1 MGTWNRKFFS
11 NDTACDIRDTYLEL
25 LCNQHTDE
33 EAYDRTCREYRELMG
48 SEEEP
53 IFWFAIAAVQWQV
66 GRLTPDVREKALSW
80 IEAHGG
86 MELWEGTRDGQERW
100 ETTLSELKEL
110 LMLKMPHKKKFKTRK
125 SFETNLWNIGDV
137 YAYQC
142 HEECSKDVGLYGK
155 YILLHKISEDDS
167 YGPMV
172 PYVQIYQQV
181 FDEVPSLDVVRG
193 LTVLPFSNAIS
204 YMKAD
209 PEDRIDLPLNVA
221 IIRHKERDYSAKYF
235 TYIGNIKDTHF
246 FSIANFNLSN
256 CYWFELEECVCEF
269 LPSWHGCGYT
279 IKDGKVSVFKA

>member
-1 MGTWNRKFFS
+1 MGTWNRKLFS
-11 NDTACDIRDTYLEL
+11 NDTACDIRDTYIEL
-25 LCNQHTDE
+25 LRNQYSEE
-33 EAYDRTCREYRELMG
+33 EAYDRTCREYSELIG

-53 IFWFAIAAVQWQV
+53 SFWFAIAAVQWQV

-86 MELWEGTRDGQERW
+86 MELWEGTRGGQERW

-110 LMLKMPHKKKFKTRK
+110 LMWEMPHKKKFKTKK

-142 HEECSKDVGLYGK
+142 HKECSKDVGLYGK

-167 YGPMV
+167 YGPMI

-181 FDEVPSLDVVRG
+181 FDEVPSLDVVCG

-204 YMKAD
+204 YMEAD
-209 PEDRIDLPLNVA
+209 PEDRTDLPLNVA
-221 IIRHKERDYSAKYF
+221 IIRHKKRDYSAKYF
-235 TYIGNIKDTHF
+235 TYIGNIKDTHVF
-246 FSIANFNLSN
+246 PIANFNISN

-269 LPSWHGCGYT
+269 LPSWNGCGYT
-279 IKDGKVSVFKA
+279 IKDGEVSVFRT